1 VNIISGKFDMTCE
14 LFAPIVATDS
24 NSGEVAQ
31 SYSGTATATIFCYV
45 NNRANNEAFNDM
57 QRQSNTTTTVDCRF
71 GDIDALSVTNSWL
84 MKVEGQTYQVTGIVD
99 AVEFQRRTVTRLS
112 GVERI
117 G

>member
-24 NSGEVAQ
+24 NSGEVTQ
-31 SYSGTATATIFCYV
+31 SYSATATATIFCYV

-71 GDIDALSVTNSWL
+71 GDIDALNVTLSWL
-84 MKVEGQTYQVTGIVD
+84 MKVEGQTYQVTSVVD

>member
-1 VNIISGKFDMTCE
+1 MTCE
-14 LFAPIVATDS
+14 LFAPIITTDS

-57 QRQSNTTTTVDCRF
+57 QRQSNTTTTVDCRWA
-71 GDIDALSVTNSWL
+71 DIDALNVTLSWL
-84 MKVEGQTYQVTGIVD
+84 MKVEGQTYQVTSVVD
-99 AVEFQRRTVTRLS
+99 AVDFQRRTVTRLS